1 MALADLAIKLSS
13 TSPRHRDTRLVRM
26 IARRILAG
34 LLLLLVISTLIFVGT
49 AILPG
54 DAATA
59 LLGRSAT
66 PSALAALRNQLGL
79 NQPLIERYFHWL
91 FNALRGDF
99 GVSLLNGRSVA
110 ASIGLRLGNTFSLAA
125 VAALVAVPLSVS
137 LGILSVRYRGTM
149 LDRSISAVTRGIV
162 ALPEFFVGYLLIF
175 VFSITLG
182 WLASSATVFTTMGFT
197 DRLLAMILPCATLIL
212 AVTGHITTM
221 TRAALLNVL
230 ALPYIEMAILKGA
243 SRSAIIWRHALP
255 NALAAI
261 INVVL
266 LNLAYLVAGVVVVE
280 VIFVYPG
287 MGQFMVDSVVNR
299 DIPVVQACCLLFAAV
314 YIGLNLLADILSML
328 ANPRL
333 RYPK

>member
-1 MALADLAIKLSS
+1 MAVVETIELSVR
-13 TSPRHRDTRLVRM
+13 PRYRDHH
-26 IARRILAG
+26 IARLTARRLLIG
-34 LLLLLVISTLIFVGT
+34 LLLLFVISTLIFIGT
-49 AILPG
+49 EILPG

-66 PSALAALRNQLGL
+66 PAALAELRLQLGL
-79 NQPLIERYFHWL
+79 DRPLVERYLLWL
-91 FNALRGDF
+91 VNALQGDF
-99 GVSLLNGRSVA
+99 GVSLINGRSVTT
-110 ASIGLRLGNTFSLAA
+110 SLGLRLGNTLVLAA
-125 VAALVAVPLSVS
+125 AAAVVSVPLSVF
-137 LGILSVRYRGTM
+137 LGILSVRYRGTL
-149 LDRSISAVTRGIV
+149 LDRSVSALTRGIV

-182 WLASSATVFTTMGFT
+182 WLASSATVFETMSFS
-197 DRLLAMILPCATLIL
+197 DRLLAMILPCLTLTL

-230 ALPYIEMAILKGA
+230 ASPYIEMAVLKGA
-243 SRSAIIWRHALP
+243 SHSCIIWRHALP

-261 INVVL
+261 VNVVI

-314 YIGLNLLADILSML
+314 YIGLNLLADVVSTL

>member
-1 MALADLAIKLSS
+1 MALVDTIEPGLR
-13 TSPRHRDTRLVRM
+13 PRFQDHRIARL
-26 IARRILAG
+26 IARRFLIG
-34 LLLLLVISTLIFVGT
+34 LVLLFVISTLIFIGT
-49 AILPG
+49 EILPG

-66 PSALAALRNQLGL
+66 PAALAELRVRLGL
-79 NQPLIERYFHWL
+79 DRPLVERYLVWL
-91 FNALRGDF
+91 ANVLQGDF
-99 GVSLLNGRSVA
+99 GVSLMNGRSVT
-110 ASIGLRLGNTFSLAA
+110 SSLGLRLGNTLFLAA
-125 VAALVAVPLSVS
+125 AAALVSVPLSVF
-137 LGILSVRYRGTM
+137 LGILSVRYRGTV
-149 LDRSISAVTRGIV
+149 LDRSISALTRGIV

-182 WLASSATVFTTMGFT
+182 WLASSATVFETMGLG
-197 DRLLAMILPCATLIL
+197 DRVLAMILPCLTLTL

-221 TRAALLNVL
+221 TRAALLNTL

-243 SRSAIIWRHALP
+243 SRSFIIWHHAFP

-261 INVVL
+261 TNVVI

-299 DIPVVQACCLLFAAV
+299 DIPVVQACCLLFAGV
-314 YIGLNLLADILSML
+314 YIGLNLLADVVSIL